1 MDAYTATQQ
10 QDEQRT
16 ARAFISFLG
25 TAFGVNDQSTAG
37 QDADPYNLP
46 RQYQSIGPY
55 GHSVEGYPVST
66 TQTGAL
72 LLSPSLLWL
81 GAAAAAAYLLTR

>member
-1 MDAYTATQQ
+1 MDAYTATQE

-25 TAFGVNDQSTAG
+25 TAFGVDQSTAG
-37 QDADPYNLP
+37 QDGDPYNLP
-46 RQYQSIGPY
+46 RQYQSIGPNGY
-55 GHSVEGYPVST
+55 SVEGYPVST

-72 LLSPSLLWL
+72 LVSPSLLWL
-81 GAAAAAAYLLTR
+81 AAAAAGVYLLTR